1 MGANEGLSKKAK
13 IFNEIIKDLQYILA
27 IGIIVVLL
35 PSDLQYKYQYTEG
48 KPWQYDLLTA
58 TFDFPIYKTEVEI
71 SNQRNDIIKTH
82 KPYYV
87 LDTSLKSK
95 QIAFLELTVQS
106 LFAKD
111 TISPI
116 STHVI
121 SELKKSLINLY
132 DTGILT
138 SQDQSALLAKEAK
151 YIVIMQN
158 NLGQTRRVEDI
169 ITEKEAIRL
178 FLKDASRI
186 LPESTLNKL
195 PINELIIGNLVYDAE
210 TTKKIKNDELNNLS
224 LTSGQIQA
232 GERIIDRGEIVTYEK
247 QKILDS
253 LKKQFHQEERKSN
266 NNTLLLGEILIVSC
280 LILLFYLYARL
291 FRKKFFISKRFVSV
305 TLLFIIG
312 FTIATSMIVQHANP
326 KWVYIIPYSLLPIVL
341 STFFD
346 TRTGLF
352 AHVITVLLSS
362 FMVPLPFE
370 FVLLQITTGMVAIY
384 SLKDLAQRSQL
395 VQSAIIIVISYCLI
409 YFGYGITI
417 DGDITRINW
426 TMFIYF
432 FVNGV
437 LLLFAYPLIYILEK
451 MFGYIS
457 NVTLIELANTNNKV
471 LRNLSE
477 LAPGTFQHSMQ
488 VSNLASEIAIKVG
501 ANPLLARTG
510 AMYHDIG
517 KMKNPAFF
525 TENQNK
531 GNNPHQQLS
540 FEDSARIIIQHV
552 EDGVQIAKDA
562 NIPNCIIEFIQTHH
576 GTNKVRFFYN
586 SYRLQFPEKEI
597 DDSIFTYPGPNP
609 STKETAIVMLC
620 DAVEAASR
628 SLPEYTDEAIDGLVE
643 KIITSLLQ
651 EGSLNEAPLTMQHI
665 SLTKL
670 ILKEKLKN
678 IYHTR
683 ISYPELQKNKLK
695 PNETS

>member
-95 QIAFLELTVQS
+95 QIAFLELIVQS

-111 TISPI
+111 TISPV

-266 NNTLLLGEILIVSC
+266 NNTILLGEILIVSC

-312 FTIATSMIVQHANP
+312 FTVATSMIVQHANP

-683 ISYPELQKNKLK
+683 ISYPELQKK
-695 PNETS
+695 

>member
-95 QIAFLELTVQS
+95 QIAFLELIVQS

-111 TISPI
+111 TISPV

-266 NNTLLLGEILIVSC
+266 NNTILLGEILIVSC

-609 STKETAIVMLC
+609 NTKETAIVMLC

-695 PNETS
+695 PNETT

>member
-95 QIAFLELTVQS
+95 QIAFLELIVQS

-266 NNTLLLGEILIVSC
+266 NNTILLGEILIVSC

-695 PNETS
+695 PNETT

>member
-95 QIAFLELTVQS
+95 QIAFLELIVQS

>member
-95 QIAFLELTVQS
+95 QIAFLELIVQS

-195 PINELIIGNLVYDAE
+195 PINKLIIGNLVYDAE

-683 ISYPELQKNKLK
+683 ISYPELQKK
-695 PNETS
+695 

>member
-1 MGANEGLSKKAK
+1 MGASEGLSKKAK

-95 QIAFLELTVQS
+95 QIAFLELIVQS

-266 NNTLLLGEILIVSC
+266 NNTILLGEILIVSC

-695 PNETS
+695 PNETT

>member
-95 QIAFLELTVQS
+95 QIAFLELIVQS

-620 DAVEAASR
+620 DVVEAASR

-695 PNETS
+695 PNETT

>member
-95 QIAFLELTVQS
+95 QIAFLELIVQS

-597 DDSIFTYPGPNP
+597 DDSIFIYPGPNP

-695 PNETS
+695 PNETT

>member
-95 QIAFLELTVQS
+95 QIAFLELIVQS

-266 NNTLLLGEILIVSC
+266 NNTILLGEILIVSC

-417 DGDITRINW
+417 EGDITRINW

-609 STKETAIVMLC
+609 NTKETAIVMLC

-695 PNETS
+695 PNETT

>member
-95 QIAFLELTVQS
+95 QIAFLELIVQS

-266 NNTLLLGEILIVSC
+266 NNTILLGEILIVSC

-395 VQSAIIIVISYCLI
+395 VQSAIIIVVSYCLI

-695 PNETS
+695 PNETT

>member
-95 QIAFLELTVQS
+95 QIAFLELIVQS

-121 SELKKSLINLY
+121 PELKKSLINLY

-695 PNETS
+695 PNETT

>member
-1 MGANEGLSKKAK
+1 
-13 IFNEIIKDLQYILA
+13 
-27 IGIIVVLL
+27 
-35 PSDLQYKYQYTEG
+35 
-48 KPWQYDLLTA
+48 
-58 TFDFPIYKTEVEI
+58 
-71 SNQRNDIIKTH
+71 
-82 KPYYV
+82 
-87 LDTSLKSK
+87 
-95 QIAFLELTVQS
+95 
-106 LFAKD
+106 
-111 TISPI
+111 
-116 STHVI
+116 
-121 SELKKSLINLY
+121 
-132 DTGILT
+132 
-138 SQDQSALLAKEAK
+138 
-151 YIVIMQN
+151 
-158 NLGQTRRVEDI
+158 
-169 ITEKEAIRL
+169 
-178 FLKDASRI
+178 
-186 LPESTLNKL
+186 
-195 PINELIIGNLVYDAE
+195 
-210 TTKKIKNDELNNLS
+210 
-224 LTSGQIQA
+224 
-232 GERIIDRGEIVTYEK
+232 
-247 QKILDS
+247 
-253 LKKQFHQEERKSN
+253 
-266 NNTLLLGEILIVSC
+266 
-280 LILLFYLYARL
+280 
-291 FRKKFFISKRFVSV
+291 
-305 TLLFIIG
+305 
-312 FTIATSMIVQHANP
+312 
-326 KWVYIIPYSLLPIVL
+326 
-341 STFFD
+341 
-346 TRTGLF
+346 
-352 AHVITVLLSS
+352 
-362 FMVPLPFE
+362 
-370 FVLLQITTGMVAIY
+370 
-384 SLKDLAQRSQL
+384 
-395 VQSAIIIVISYCLI
+395 
-409 YFGYGITI
+409 
-417 DGDITRINW
+417 
-426 TMFIYF
+426 
-432 FVNGV
+432 
-437 LLLFAYPLIYILEK
+437 

-683 ISYPELQKNKLK
+683 ISYPELQKK
-695 PNETS
+695 

>member
-95 QIAFLELTVQS
+95 QIAFLELIVQS

-138 SQDQSALLAKEAK
+138 SQDQSALLAKDAK

-253 LKKQFHQEERKSN
+253 LKKQFHQEDRKSN

-695 PNETS
+695 PNETT

>member
-1 MGANEGLSKKAK
+1 MGANEGLSKRAK

-95 QIAFLELTVQS
+95 QIAFLELIVQS

-683 ISYPELQKNKLK
+683 ISYPELQKK
-695 PNETS
+695 

>member
-95 QIAFLELTVQS
+95 QIAFLELIVQS

-253 LKKQFHQEERKSN
+253 LKKQFHQEDRKSN

-312 FTIATSMIVQHANP
+312 FTVATSMIVQHANP

-683 ISYPELQKNKLK
+683 ISYPELQKK
-695 PNETS
+695 